1 MAFAKKI
8 GVRIFVQDI
17 QPNLVKVK
25 FESEICV
32 PATAK
37 KKLTFWGKNK
47 IMLFYIGCWR
57 LYEEKKKKAKIF

>member
-1 MAFAKKI
+1 M
-8 GVRIFVQDI
+8 QDI